1 MIILRFDFAIK
12 SVSLMIAG
20 AALQLGPTLMVNVLT
35 ERLTVAEAIV
45 LLPTTTALFFV
56 VWTEYFMLI

>member
-1 MIILRFDFAIK
+1 
-12 SVSLMIAG
+12 MIAG

-45 LLPTTTALFFV
+45 LLPPTTALFFV
-56 VWTEYFMLI
+56 VWTEYFRLI